1 VKGAVVTT
9 RVVNWFLM
17 LVSLSALA
25 MLGMLASPS
34 PAAAAFPGSN
44 GRVVF
49 VGLYGYLYSMNPD
62 GSGLRTLRRHDGD
75 SWPVWSPDGGRI
87 AFSGGSD
94 GDTVMVMNADGTGAR
109 ALGFGGTPAWSPD
122 GATIVFANGGLW
134 TIGADGSGLSQL
146 TGTPDGAPAWSPDGG
161 SIVFSRFDSDTGQ
174 DHLWKMD
181 ADGGNQVQ
189 LTNDAL
195 SDLYADWSPNGTRV
209 VFERSDR
216 SGKSQIVVMN
226 ADGTSQSTLT
236 SVGQNANPTWSPNG
250 ALIGFDSTR
259 GSGLWTMHPDGSSQS
274 RVTTTREAR
283 EFDWQASNLTLRA
296 SAQLISFGRSVTVT
310 AHLPAHATTA
320 NPTVSIYRTP
330 LGGSRTLVAS
340 GPVNAAGDFAVT
352 TAPGKRASF
361 TATWSG
367 DAAHPAGGTS
377 AAVDVRVRALVRG
390 HMTGAYAVAGR
401 YRLYHYSA
409 SCPTHGTHCP
419 LFAVTVQPNH
429 AGRRVYFTIQIRYSG
444 GWHAAG
450 AFPGRL
456 NRRSRVTQRLIYQSA
471 AIIGLPTRIRVRF
484 AGDAD
489 HVGARSRWA
498 YFKVTS

>member
-1 VKGAVVTT
+1 
-9 RVVNWFLM
+9 
-17 LVSLSALA
+17 
-25 MLGMLASPS
+25 
-34 PAAAAFPGSN
+34 
-44 GRVVF
+44 
-49 VGLYGYLYSMNPD
+49 
-62 GSGLRTLRRHDGD
+62 
-75 SWPVWSPDGGRI
+75 
-87 AFSGGSD
+87 
-94 GDTVMVMNADGTGAR
+94 
-109 ALGFGGTPAWSPD
+109 
-122 GATIVFANGGLW
+122 
-134 TIGADGSGLSQL
+134 
-146 TGTPDGAPAWSPDGG
+146 
-161 SIVFSRFDSDTGQ
+161 
-174 DHLWKMD
+174 
-181 ADGGNQVQ
+181 
-189 LTNDAL
+189 
-195 SDLYADWSPNGTRV
+195 
-209 VFERSDR
+209 
-216 SGKSQIVVMN
+216 
-226 ADGTSQSTLT
+226 
-236 SVGQNANPTWSPNG
+236 
-250 ALIGFDSTR
+250 
-259 GSGLWTMHPDGSSQS
+259 
-274 RVTTTREAR
+274 
-283 EFDWQASNLTLRA
+283 
-296 SAQLISFGRSVTVT
+296 
-310 AHLPAHATTA
+310 
-320 NPTVSIYRTP
+320 VSIYRTP